1 MRLIN
6 TVLAREQNWVHWK
19 AEGCHNFDNAPLGA
33 DEFLDAKTN
42 ASIHCRVERPFPY
55 TMGTPTLN
63 RLWHDTGKTL
73 HLGDLEDLE
82 R

>member
-6 TVLAREQNWVHWK
+6 TVLAREHNWMYWK
-19 AEGCHNFDNAPLGA
+19 AEGCVKFDIPPLGA
-33 DEFLDAKTN
+33 DEFLDAKTK
-42 ASIHCRVERPFPY
+42 ATIHCRLERPFPY

-63 RLWHDTGKTL
+63 RLWQDTGNTL
-73 HLGDLEDLE
+73 HLDDLEDEE